1 MTFLLSNKI
10 FTISEYPSDI
20 DLLIEPNLIDY
31 DKYLILTSY
40 DDTEN
45 TVSKYLDN
53 WNSSEINNILDKQF
67 EWFSKNKIEN
77 YINNFLEK
85 LNS

>member
-20 DLLIEPNLIDY
+20 NLSIESNLVDY
-31 DKYLILTSY
+31 DKYLVLTTY
-40 DDTEN
+40 DDAEN

-53 WNSSEINNILDKQF
+53 WNQEEINNILDKQF
-67 EWFSKNKIEN
+67 EWFSKNKMEN
-77 YINNFLEK
+77 YINNFFKELD
-85 LNS
+85 